1 MSIEEFEQ
9 KLKFPHCTIQKQA
22 ITQLYIK
29 AEDYFKKNGKITSAN
44 SSDCASIVYLLKNV
58 GNMNEYISRQCCECL
73 LCLVV
78 AGHLCDNLVLASC
91 VTSSALKCPIKNICW
106 LILNIAYL
114 KEAWFLQ
121 SDSLHPLSQ
130 VLLNNTEFSKEL
142 FISVQ
147 SYLISTLHK
156 DFSLTSNKQLLKVF
170 ASIEPFLKFV
180 LYETCYGVELIEIFS
195 QLLSFQ
201 NSNENFSLFQKVL
214 ELCKNKKMVDNSS
227 KDFLSVSVLLAVWY
241 INHLDLKDVILIN
254 DLIWMLVTGIWES
267 FNGLLCYY
275 IHQALFLLRQLLF
288 ICLQDKKKIFL
299 QFKEELLLF
308 CALIMAKSNEVE
320 VLKEILLFVFSLIPE
335 CLRDLTVEQSKSLI
349 SVLVFPMLKLL
360 SDQHSCF
367 EKSDIHRMILDFF
380 GNIENILICDSK
392 VNIPLRSLNISI
404 QYSKIFN
411 ICHSSLS
418 MLTLLHSDNA
428 MTSSWLTDINFMVK
442 SRNTLPKEN
451 IILMLSTVLV
461 MHTNE
466 ELFRKAL
473 QTILVVCQH
482 DISMVMNF
490 FPLLLYCLRSDRF
503 KKVKLDVLYIIPELV
518 LHKILVG
525 IALKLVKSLSM
536 NLALFPLAV
545 KLGVEI
551 WKKQPR
557 VFPHILQLFYIKFDK
572 PFESKVWYEC
582 LLAKINAAYEI
593 CDSGSAHGKDM
604 VAVLSS
610 SLDMLNADCNV
621 KFSEYKDSCYSLLI
635 ETLKSLCLNK
645 VVTVESIWKII
656 NTKVQSKKSVSVLCS
671 ICSLLACIPIVRCK
685 SVIQQEV
692 ISYLW
697 ILVQSSKINAVIS
710 AAYFS
715 LAEFP
720 LEEMKVKYLPEK
732 VRTVVCDQLKALINQ
747 DSDENFFPLEEVI
760 PGFGFSLLLHET
772 EKEVMSGF
780 STFLSSMLSQEVANL
795 PRGIGKKG
803 HLILNRSISSP
814 IVKFLSDKYEQ
825 SNRPGLLPGLAAGLL
840 CCYVPYIHGM
850 DRENPSKVHL
860 EIQAGR
866 YKQML
871 ENLLQDFAIQQND
884 WHHAMLAPQSWC
896 HFMKNLYLVCIQ
908 GRKANLEISKEKK
921 LISDEE
927 FQEDSKSIK
936 FWVRDQITDQLKKAS
951 KQSPHLQGNSVLGLV
966 GLAHAVSNYEE
977 NNDKCEGNAD
987 PYLSMR
993 TWLLKVADT
1002 IMVVFDGNFKAKS
1015 IPFQWCQQISSG
1027 KSTASSLVARCFA
1040 ALSMGELA
1048 SILLPIDSER
1058 ILFMLNMLLER
1069 CPYQSKAGSSSLL
1082 NFYCSLSL
1090 GMLISNLYQQQQYT
1104 EMVASNFYT
1113 NISSSVN
1120 VLENIIFNDEL
1131 DKKEGACVGYGLAVV
1146 SAIMHDLNN
1155 YSKAQAIQIR
1165 NRILEKCGS
1174 LHEAD
1179 MLSIFG
1185 QELYF
1190 VLAYL
1195 TMAMF
1200 TVDILT
1206 IEEVK
1211 NCTKFMQI
1219 KAESS
1224 LSVGLQLALGVLNY
1238 TMLQSKTEK
1247 NLSNDI
1253 LENWHNI
1260 LSKKESNVLKKLGA
1274 VKGIFASYGI
1284 HSLFLRIINDLDQF
1298 KQSINTSLKLLF
1310 SLFDKSPDDSICL
1323 LVAEQLGYI
1332 CLLEEKSSSVV
1343 SLPQSYNYL
1352 KEISL
1357 LRNIFDLLM
1366 KPSMSNCIND
1376 LSEDEVLT
1384 LLKSLVA
1391 LKGVPLPPVNWVSIL
1406 GPLTRAGFSDFV
1418 KQLCI
1423 QFAIFYVGSSNSMA
1437 LWISS
1442 FISSSLFTK
1451 LAITTQKM
1459 ILLAT
1464 ESLLPYL
1471 TTNKQRVILEE
1482 LPIYCLFLS
1491 DHKSQFVSCVFQQ
1504 WLAILKMSTPPQSTI
1519 SYVSSALKIVLDK
1532 LKDVQMQIS
1541 NHDLKHL
1548 AKLVCLLQ
1556 GEDWRKVL
1564 HKLPKEIRYRLQIEI
1579 LYLLSPT
1586 YDDILEIVFGEEI
1599 VLTNIYDMIQ
1609 MIFSL
1614 KDVKLL
1620 EYLVKRVINDNQEDK
1635 NIFMSIVYKACL
1647 ATQNAGSFVLPI
1659 DQMATNGS
1667 YMNLFIRYITSN
1679 S

>member
-1 MSIEEFEQ
+1 
-9 KLKFPHCTIQKQA
+9 
-22 ITQLYIK
+22 
-29 AEDYFKKNGKITSAN
+29 
-44 SSDCASIVYLLKNV
+44 
-58 GNMNEYISRQCCECL
+58 
-73 LCLVV
+73 
-78 AGHLCDNLVLASC
+78 
-91 VTSSALKCPIKNICW
+91 
-106 LILNIAYL
+106 
-114 KEAWFLQ
+114 
-121 SDSLHPLSQ
+121 
-130 VLLNNTEFSKEL
+130 
-142 FISVQ
+142 
-147 SYLISTLHK
+147 
-156 DFSLTSNKQLLKVF
+156 
-170 ASIEPFLKFV
+170 
-180 LYETCYGVELIEIFS
+180 
-195 QLLSFQ
+195 
-201 NSNENFSLFQKVL
+201 
-214 ELCKNKKMVDNSS
+214 
-227 KDFLSVSVLLAVWY
+227 
-241 INHLDLKDVILIN
+241 
-254 DLIWMLVTGIWES
+254 MLVTGIWES
-267 FNGLLCYY
+267 FNGLSCYY

-288 ICLQDKKKIFL
+288 MCLQDKKKNLL
-299 QFKEELLLF
+299 QFKDELLLF

-320 VLKEILLFVFSLIPE
+320 ALKEILLFVFSLVPE
-335 CLRDLTVEQSKSLI
+335 CLRDLTVEKSKSLI
-349 SVLVFPMLKLL
+349 SILVFPMLKLL

-367 EKSDIHRMILDFF
+367 ESSDIHRMILDFF
-380 GNIENILICDSK
+380 ANVENILICDSK

-404 QYSKIFN
+404 QYSKIFK

-418 MLTLLHSDNA
+418 MLTLLHSDNV
-428 MTSSWLTDINFMVK
+428 MSSSWLTDISFMVK

-525 IALKLVKSLSM
+525 IGLKLVKSLSM
-536 NLALFPLAV
+536 SLALFPLAV

-557 VFPHILQLFYIKFDK
+557 VFPHVLELFYIKFDK

-582 LLAKINAAYEI
+582 LLAKINGAHEI
-593 CDSGSAHGKDM
+593 CYSGSPHGKDM
-604 VAVLSS
+604 IAVLST

-656 NTKVQSKKSVSVLCS
+656 STKVQSKKSVSVLCS
-671 ICSLLACIPIVRCK
+671 ICSYLACIPIVRCK
-685 SVIQQEV
+685 SAIIQEI

-697 ILVQSSKINAVIS
+697 ILVQTSKINEVIS
-710 AAYFS
+710 AAYVS
-715 LAEFP
+715 LAGFP

-732 VRTVVCDQLKALINQ
+732 VRTVVCDQLNALINQ
-747 DSDENFFPLEEVI
+747 DSDENFLPLEEVI

-772 EKEVMSGF
+772 EKEAMSGF
-780 STFLSSMLSQEVANL
+780 SIFLSSMLSQEVANL

-871 ENLLQDFAIQQND
+871 ENLLQDFAVQQND

-908 GRKANLEISKEKK
+908 GRKANLEISKEKR

-951 KQSPHLQGNSVLGLV
+951 KQSPQLQGNSVLGLL

-977 NNDKCEGNAD
+977 NNDKCEANAD

-1040 ALSMGELA
+1040 ALSMANLA
-1048 SILLPIDSER
+1048 SILLALDSER
-1058 ILFMLNMLLER
+1058 ILSMLNMLLER
-1069 CPYQSKAGSSSLL
+1069 CPYQLKAGSSNLL

-1104 EMVASNFYT
+1104 EMIASNFYT

-1120 VLENIIFNDEL
+1120 VLENIVFNDEL

-1155 YSKAQAIQIR
+1155 YSIARAIQIR
-1165 NRILEKCGS
+1165 NQILEKCDS
-1174 LHEAD
+1174 LHDAD

-1200 TVDILT
+1200 IVEILT

-1211 NCTKFMQI
+1211 NCTKLMQK

-1238 TMLQSKTEK
+1238 TILQSKTEK

-1298 KQSINTSLKLLF
+1298 KQSINASLKLLF
-1310 SLFDKSPDDSICL
+1310 NLFDKSPDDSICL

-1332 CLLEEKSSSVV
+1332 CLLEDEKSSSVV
-1343 SLPQSYNYL
+1343 SLPQNYNYL
-1352 KEISL
+1352 KETSL
-1357 LRNIFDLLM
+1357 LRNIFDLLV
-1366 KPSMSNCIND
+1366 KPSLSDCVDD
-1376 LSEDEVLT
+1376 LSENKILT

-1391 LKGVPLPPVNWVSIL
+1391 LKGAPLPPVNWVSIL

-1423 QFAIFYVGSSNSMA
+1423 QFAIFNVGSSNSMA

-1442 FISSSLFTK
+1442 FVSSSLFIK

-1459 ILLAT
+1459 ILLAS
-1464 ESLLPYL
+1464 ESLLAYL
-1471 TTNKQRVILEE
+1471 TTGKQRVLLEE
-1482 LPIYCLFLS
+1482 LPVYCLFLC

-1504 WLAILKMSTPPQSTI
+1504 WLTIIKMSNPPQSTI
-1519 SYVSSALKIVLDK
+1519 SYVSSALKIVIEK

-1541 NHDLKHL
+1541 NHDLKNL
-1548 AKLVCLLQ
+1548 AKLVSVLQ
-1556 GEDWRKVL
+1556 GEDWRKFL
-1564 HKLPKEIRYRLQIEI
+1564 PKLPKEFRHKLQIEI
-1579 LYLLSPT
+1579 LSLLSPT
-1586 YDDILEIVFGEEI
+1586 YDDILEIVFDEEI
-1599 VLTNIYDMIQ
+1599 VLTDIYDMIQ
-1609 MIFSL
+1609 MVFSL

-1620 EYLVKRVINDNQEDK
+1620 EYLVKRVTNDNQEDK
-1635 NIFMSIVYKACL
+1635 NVFMSIVYKACL
-1647 ATQNAGSFVLPI
+1647 ATQNADSFVLPI
-1659 DQMATNGS
+1659 DQMATNGP
-1667 YMNLFIRYITSN
+1667 YMNLFIQYITSN

>member
-1 MSIEEFEQ
+1 MSTDEFEQ

-22 ITQLYIK
+22 IMQLYMK
-29 AEDYFKKNGKITSAN
+29 AEDYFKKNGKITSVN
-44 SSDCASIVYLLKNV
+44 LSDCASIVFLLKNV
-58 GNMNEYISRQCCECL
+58 GNTNDYISRQCCECL

-78 AGHLCDNLVLASC
+78 AGHLCDSLVLTSC

-114 KEAWFLQ
+114 KESWFLQ

-147 SYLISTLHK
+147 SHLISTLHK
-156 DFSLTSNKQLLKVF
+156 DFSSTSNKQLLKVV

-195 QLLSFQ
+195 LLLSFQ
-201 NSNENFSLFQKVL
+201 NSNENFFLFQKVL

-227 KDFLSVSVLLAVWY
+227 KDFLSVSVLLAAWY

-267 FNGLLCYY
+267 FNGLSCYY

-288 ICLQDKKKIFL
+288 MCLQDKKKNLL
-299 QFKEELLLF
+299 QFKDELLLF

-320 VLKEILLFVFSLIPE
+320 ALKEILLFVFSLVPE
-335 CLRDLTVEQSKSLI
+335 CLRDLTVEKSKSLI
-349 SVLVFPMLKLL
+349 SILVFPMLKLL

-367 EKSDIHRMILDFF
+367 ESSDIHRMILDFF
-380 GNIENILICDSK
+380 ANVENILICDSK

-404 QYSKIFN
+404 QYSKIFK

-418 MLTLLHSDNA
+418 MLTLLHSDNV
-428 MTSSWLTDINFMVK
+428 MSSSWLTDISFMVK

-525 IALKLVKSLSM
+525 IGLKLVKSLSM
-536 NLALFPLAV
+536 SLALFPLAV

-557 VFPHILQLFYIKFDK
+557 VFPHVLELFYIKFDK

-582 LLAKINAAYEI
+582 LLAKINGAHEI
-593 CDSGSAHGKDM
+593 CYSGSPHGKDM
-604 VAVLSS
+604 IAVLST

-656 NTKVQSKKSVSVLCS
+656 STKVQSKKSVSVLCS
-671 ICSLLACIPIVRCK
+671 ICSYLACIPIVRCK
-685 SVIQQEV
+685 SA
-692 ISYLW
+692 
-697 ILVQSSKINAVIS
+697 INEVIS
-710 AAYFS
+710 AAYVS
-715 LAEFP
+715 LAGFP

-732 VRTVVCDQLKALINQ
+732 VRTVVCDQLNALINQ
-747 DSDENFFPLEEVI
+747 DSDENFLPLEEVI

-772 EKEVMSGF
+772 EKEAMSGF
-780 STFLSSMLSQEVANL
+780 SIFLSSMLSQEVANL

-871 ENLLQDFAIQQND
+871 ENLLQDFAVQQND

-908 GRKANLEISKEKK
+908 GRKANLEISKEKR

-951 KQSPHLQGNSVLGLV
+951 KQSPQLQGNSVLGLL

-977 NNDKCEGNAD
+977 NNDKCEANAD

-1040 ALSMGELA
+1040 ALSMANLA
-1048 SILLPIDSER
+1048 SILLALDSER
-1058 ILFMLNMLLER
+1058 ILSMLNMLLER
-1069 CPYQSKAGSSSLL
+1069 CPYQLKAGSSNLL

-1104 EMVASNFYT
+1104 EMIASNFYT

-1120 VLENIIFNDEL
+1120 VLENIVFNDEL

-1155 YSKAQAIQIR
+1155 YSIARAIQIR
-1165 NRILEKCGS
+1165 NQILEKCDS
-1174 LHEAD
+1174 LHDAD

-1200 TVDILT
+1200 IVEILT

-1211 NCTKFMQI
+1211 NCTKLMQK

-1238 TMLQSKTEK
+1238 TILQSKTEK

-1298 KQSINTSLKLLF
+1298 KQSINASLKLLF
-1310 SLFDKSPDDSICL
+1310 NLFDKSPDDSICL

-1332 CLLEEKSSSVV
+1332 CLLEDEKSSSVV
-1343 SLPQSYNYL
+1343 SLPQNYNYL
-1352 KEISL
+1352 KETSL
-1357 LRNIFDLLM
+1357 LRNIFDLLV
-1366 KPSMSNCIND
+1366 KPSLSDCVDD
-1376 LSEDEVLT
+1376 LSENKILT

-1391 LKGVPLPPVNWVSIL
+1391 LKGAPLPPVNWVSIL

-1423 QFAIFYVGSSNSMA
+1423 QFAIFNVGSSNSMA

-1442 FISSSLFTK
+1442 FVSSSLFIK

-1459 ILLAT
+1459 ILLAS
-1464 ESLLPYL
+1464 ESLLAYL
-1471 TTNKQRVILEE
+1471 TTGKQRVLLEE
-1482 LPIYCLFLS
+1482 LPVYCLFLC

-1504 WLAILKMSTPPQSTI
+1504 WLTIIKMSNPPQSTI
-1519 SYVSSALKIVLDK
+1519 SYVSSALKIVIEK

-1541 NHDLKHL
+1541 NHDLKNL
-1548 AKLVCLLQ
+1548 AKLVSVLQ
-1556 GEDWRKVL
+1556 GEDWRKFL
-1564 HKLPKEIRYRLQIEI
+1564 PKLPKEFRHKLQIEI
-1579 LYLLSPT
+1579 LSLLSPT
-1586 YDDILEIVFGEEI
+1586 YDDILEIVFDEEI
-1599 VLTNIYDMIQ
+1599 VLTDIYDMIQ
-1609 MIFSL
+1609 MVFSL

-1620 EYLVKRVINDNQEDK
+1620 EYLVKRVTNDNQEDK
-1635 NIFMSIVYKACL
+1635 NVFMSIVYKACL
-1647 ATQNAGSFVLPI
+1647 ATQNADSFVLPI
-1659 DQMATNGS
+1659 DQMATNGP
-1667 YMNLFIRYITSN
+1667 YMNLFIQYITSN